1 MNRSKSR
8 IAAVMLSALAC
19 SGASKAGT
27 RALSTSGKILTTLG
41 ALVGAAEIYN
51 EVSAVVRKKQGK
63 ELNWYTGKYSIYN
76 RFLNSEKKQTQT
88 IRLTEN
94 QKNMVN
100 TALMLVNEKVTF
112 MDNLKQFFAN
122 EMVLGDDSKASGEY
136 ETFKKF
142 FMGEKIDID
151 AVSNAVKVT
160 IDGKNFSIEY
170 DVENNKVFV
179 KCGDILILK
188 AK

>member
-1 MNRSKSR
+1 MDRSKGR

-19 SGASKAGT
+19 SSASKADT
-27 RALSTSGKILTTLG
+27 RALSTAGKILTALG
-41 ALVGAAEIYN
+41 VVVGATEIYN

-63 ELNWYTGKYSIYN
+63 ELNWWNGKLSLYN
-76 RFLNSEKKQTQT
+76 LFSNSEKKQT
-88 IRLTEN
+88 IRLTEK

-100 TALMLVNEKVTF
+100 TALMLVSENVTF

-142 FMGEKIDID
+142 FMGEKMDID

-170 DVENNKVFV
+170 DAENNKVFV

>member
-1 MNRSKSR
+1 
-8 IAAVMLSALAC
+8 
-19 SGASKAGT
+19 
-27 RALSTSGKILTTLG
+27 
-41 ALVGAAEIYN
+41 
-51 EVSAVVRKKQGK
+51 
-63 ELNWYTGKYSIYN
+63 
-76 RFLNSEKKQTQT
+76 
-88 IRLTEN
+88 
-94 QKNMVN
+94 MVN